1 MIKINNNNKETL
13 TELAKSLF
21 LWLKR
26 KIVQFGKF
34 LWHLAFPIYFESYVN
49 ASEAVISFGSY
60 YFDLTYLGIK
70 IDSQDRKF
78 YSTID
83 NSKLSETDFCVFKG
97 NPLQGR
103 IGLLFTD
110 NSLKKCSKVHIE
122 IKYKIF
128 IITRTFKKDVLF
140 ESLFC
145 K

>member
-1 MIKINNNNKETL
+1 MIKINNNKTTL
-13 TELAKSLF
+13 IELIKSLF

-34 LWHLAFPIYFESYVN
+34 LWHLAFPVHFENWVRT
-49 ASEAVISFGSY
+49 SEAIISFGSC

-70 IDSQDRKF
+70 IDSQDSKF
-78 YSTID
+78 YLAID

-97 NPLQGR
+97 KPLQGR

-140 ESLFC
+140 EDLFC
-145 K
+145 E